1 MSLPHVSPSK
11 AKALIDEGAV
21 LVDIRE
27 YDERARARIAA
38 ARHAPLSKLDK
49 LDVGDSNGVVIF
61 HCKSGNR
68 TDVNADRLAQSTDCE
83 AFVLDGG
90 LDAWKSAGLPVVE
103 NRKQPIEMM
112 RQVQIAAGSLVVLG
126 TVLGATV
133 NPGFHALSGLVG
145 AGLVFAG
152 ASGTCMMARLLAYAP
167 WNRKATAKAL
177 A

>member
-1 MSLPHVSPSK
+1 
-11 AKALIDEGAV
+11 
-21 LVDIRE
+21 
-27 YDERARARIAA
+27 
-38 ARHAPLSKLDK
+38 
-49 LDVGDSNGVVIF
+49 
-61 HCKSGNR
+61 
-68 TDVNADRLAQSTDCE
+68 
-83 AFVLDGG
+83 
-90 LDAWKSAGLPVVE
+90 
-103 NRKQPIEMM
+103 MM

-126 TVLGATV
+126 AVLGATV